1 LTEYLKN
8 QLPKVADIPLIVDTI
23 KYLTGLSESQI
34 KEDLKWGKGPTLH
47 ITQLDSFSENTS
59 DKTVGRF
66 EEVEPDVLYLDI
78 DFVNRLENS
87 TASQDEQDAF
97 LFFLG
102 TTILHEYVHY
112 GDFQDGVQYP
122 GEEGD
127 LFELYVYGEN
137 VGSENAALI
146 LNRK

>member
-1 LTEYLKN
+1 
-8 QLPKVADIPLIVDTI
+8 
-23 KYLTGLSESQI
+23 
-34 KEDLKWGKGPTLH
+34 
-47 ITQLDSFSENTS
+47 
-59 DKTVGRF
+59 
-66 EEVEPDVLYLDI
+66 LY
-78 DFVNRLENS
+78 
-87 TASQDEQDAF
+87 AF